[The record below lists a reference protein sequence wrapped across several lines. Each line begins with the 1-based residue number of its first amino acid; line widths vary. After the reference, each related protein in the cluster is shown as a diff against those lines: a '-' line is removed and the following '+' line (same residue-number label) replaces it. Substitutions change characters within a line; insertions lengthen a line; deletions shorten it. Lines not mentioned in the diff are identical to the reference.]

1 MTGAQPLPALHALA
15 GRFPTDFIWGAATAA
30 YQIEGAWNEDG
41 KGESIWDVFCRIPG
55 VIEDGQSGA
64 VTCDHY
70 HLLDEDLDL
79 LAELG
84 ANAYRFS
91 VAWSRV
97 LPEGTG
103 RINEP
108 GFAFYE
114 RLVDGLLQ
122 RGIRPFVT
130 LYHWDLPQALQERGG
145 WLADD
150 IPAWFAGYASLVVAR
165 LGDRVHEWVTLNEPQ
180 VTAFAGYQ
188 SGVHPPGVK
197 DTASALVV
205 AHHLL
210 LAHRAGADAIRAASS
225 EARVGIALNLS
236 PAHPASASVEDADA
250 ARVADGAGNRW
261 FLDPLFGRGYPR
273 DVVERYG
280 EVAPPPL
287 EGYDGAL
294 DFLGINYYTRNLVR
308 AAAATKLGFEALPP
322 ERTLTEMGWE
332 IYPDGL
338 REILLRVHRDYA
350 PRELFI
356 TESGAAFADE
366 PDGDDPARVAYL
378 ESHFSAA
385 ADAIDGG
392 ARLRGYFVW
401 SLLDNFEWQLGF
413 TKRFGL
419 VYVDYETKRRTIKSS
434 GRFYRSVAA
443 AGR

>member
-1 MTGAQPLPALHALA
+1 MAASTRP
-15 GRFPTDFIWGAATAA
+15 FPEGFLLGAATAA
-30 YQIEGAWNEDG
+30 FQIEGAAHEDG
-41 KGESIWDVFCRIPG
+41 RRDCIWDAFSREPG
-55 VIEDGQSGA
+55 AILGGDTAEHA
-64 VTCDHY
+64 CDHY
-70 HLLDEDLDL
+70 HRYRDDVALMKR
-79 LAELG
+79 LG
-84 ANAYRFS
+84 LQAYRFS
-91 VAWSRV
+91 VSWARV
-97 LPEGTG
+97 RPDGGSVNPAGLD
-103 RINEP
+103 
-108 GFAFYE
+108 FYR
-114 RLVDGLLQ
+114 RLVDEL
-122 RGIRPFVT
+122 RGAGILPWLT

-150 IPAWFAGYASLVVAR
+150 IPAWFADYASLVVGR

-236 PAHPASASVEDADA
+236 PAHPASASAEDAEA
-250 ARVADGAGNRW
+250 ARTADGAGNRW
-261 FLDPLFGRGYPR
+261 FLDPLFRRGYPR

-280 EVAPPPL
+280 EIAPPPL

-308 AAAATKLGFEALPP
+308 AAPATKLGFEVLPP
-322 ERTLTEMGWE
+322 EGTLTEMGWE
-332 IYPDGL
+332 IYPEGL

-356 TESGAAFADE
+356 TESGAAFRDE
-366 PDGDDPARVAYL
+366 PDGDDPARVEYL
-378 ESHFSAA
+378 EGHFSAA
-385 ADAIDGG
+385 ADAIEEG

-401 SLLDNFEWQLGF
+401 SLLDNFEWHLGF

-419 VYVDYETKRRTIKSS
+419 VYVDYQTKRRTIKSS
-434 GRFYRSVAA
+434 GRFYRSIAT